1 MKFSLIS
8 LLSVGFLSAGLVA
21 AQANGTIY
29 EGDLAQDL
37 NGSNFTYPFP
47 VKLFKFKS
55 QLEDLEM
62 AFMDVKPKPR
72 TKPNGRTAILFHGKN
87 FCGATWEGT
96 IKVLRAKGW
105 RVVVPDQ
112 IGFCKSSKPAD
123 YQFSLHQF
131 AWNTR
136 GLLDALDI
144 DKVTVIGHSMGGML
158 STRFSLQY
166 PEAVDDLVMINAVG
180 WEDYV
185 QKGVPYISIDETWAT
200 ESASSFA
207 SIKGYE
213 KAAYYVGKW
222 KDEYDTWVNMLV
234 NIYYGS
240 QGENYVKIQAQIVDL
255 VLTQPIAHYFKDIK
269 ARTLV
274 MVGEQDTTA
283 IGSTWS
289 SPEVAAKLGQFDILG
304 RQVAS
309 QIPNGHLFRF
319 PDLGHAP
326 QISHP
331 DRFHRALLRWLNK
344 ERKN

>member
-1 MKFSLIS
+1 MKLSFLST
-8 LLSVGFLSAGLVA
+8 LSVGLLSAGLVA
-21 AQANGTIY
+21 SQANGTIY
-29 EGDLAQDL
+29 EGSVAEDL
-37 NGSNFTYPFP
+37 NGSNFTYPYP
-47 VKLFKFKS
+47 VKLFKFES

-62 AFMDVKPKPR
+62 AFMDIRPKS
-72 TKPNGRTAILFHGKN
+72 KSNGRTAILFHGKN

-96 IKVLRAKGW
+96 IEVLMAEGW
-105 RVVVPDQ
+105 RIIVPDQ
-112 IGFCKSSKPAD
+112 IGFCKSSKPTN

-166 PEAVDDLVMINAVG
+166 PETVDDLVMVNAVG

-185 QKGVPYISIDETWAT
+185 QKGVPYISIDKTWAT

-213 KAAYYVGKW
+213 KTAYYVGEW
-222 KDEYDTWVNMLV
+222 EDEYDTWVNMLL
-234 NIYYGS
+234 NIYNGS
-240 QGENYVKIQAQIVDL
+240 ERENYVKIQAQIVDM
-255 VLTQPIAHYFKDIK
+255 VLTQPIAHYFGDIQ

-274 MVGEQDTTA
+274 MVGEQDITA
-283 IGSTWS
+283 IGSTWAS
-289 SPEVAAKLGQFDILG
+289 DDVSATLGQFDVLG
-304 RQVAS
+304 KTVAS
-309 QIPNGHLFRF
+309 QIPNAQLVRF

-331 DRFHRALLRWLNK
+331 KRFHRALLRFLNK
-344 ERKN
+344 RGN